1 MDRLKQIKCLAVACS
16 PRRGGNTDLL
26 ARRALEGASAAGA
39 AGELIYLRDYHYA
52 PCAACD
58 GCFKKGRCV
67 VKDDASLIFEKILE
81 ADRVLFAAPIFSMG
95 ICAQAK
101 MLIDRSQQFWAC
113 KYVLNQP
120 VIEDEKKR
128 LGRRGIF
135 ISAAGTNLPGVFDGA
150 TRVAKYFFKMLDIQM
165 EGVFCYPKVDH
176 KGDILDH
183 PGAMNEV
190 FEAGKKLTGVNIK
203 SFE

>member
-1 MDRLKQIKCLAVACS
+1 MDEGTKIKCLAVACS

-26 ARRALEGASAAGA
+26 ARRALEGAAAAGA
-39 AGELIYLRDYHYA
+39 EAEIIYLRDYRYA

-67 VKDDASLIFEKILE
+67 VKDDASLIFEKVLD
-81 ADRVLFAAPIFSMG
+81 ADRVIFAAPIFSMG

-113 KYVLNQP
+113 KYVLNRP
-120 VIEDEKKR
+120 VVEDEKKR

-135 ISAAGTNLPGVFDGA
+135 ISAAGTELPGVFDGA
-150 TRVAKYFFKMLDIQM
+150 IRVTKYFLKMLDIKM
-165 EGVFCYPKVDH
+165 DGSYCYPKVDR
-176 KGDILDH
+176 KGDILERQE
-183 PGAMNEV
+183 AMAEV
-190 FEAGKKLTGVNIK
+190 FEAGKKLASVK
-203 SFE
+203 V